1 MLTKIKSSILL
12 LFAAWLLNS
21 CITPLEGD
29 GTTDGVLIKPLDLHI
44 GQSWVFQINDSK
56 TTYQDSFFVKD
67 TKLINFDN
75 LTVSPYLVAFPA
87 LQHKNT
93 DTIFY
98 KYWKLE
104 NNQLIE
110 YGWEKRSRNNYN
122 NEYAAQIY
130 PRKIVVADFGSTA
143 AVTLFNNDTLRI
155 NQSGKASITEGDIT
169 KEAIGVDYRSFYGWY
184 GFPECDYITYFCD
197 NQPFKIDG
205 YIRGIHFTGTAKFPQ
220 TKKDNN
226 PEFSKKVNY

>member
-155 NQSGKASITEGDIT
+155 NQSGKASISAGDVT
-169 KEAIGVDYRSFYGWY
+169 REAIGVSYRSFSGWY
-184 GFPECDYITYFCD
+184 GFPECDYTAYFCD
-197 NQPFKIDG
+197 NQPFKIHG
-205 YIRGIHFTGTAKFPQ
+205 YIHGTYFTGTAQFSL

-226 PEFSKKVNY
+226 PEFSKKVND